1 MRVDALSKMKNLKLL
16 KLPEYDSLYGDEE
29 EELCTYTK
37 KDFFSGNL
45 NYLSNELGYLIWQC
59 YPFNSLPQCFQPH
72 NLFELDLSW
81 SSIQHLWDS
90 TQVV

>member
-1 MRVDALSKMKNLKLL
+1 MRIDALSKMKNLKLL
-16 KLPEYDSLYGDEE
+16 KLPKYERFYEDEE
-29 EELCTYTK
+29 EEFSTYTK
-37 KDFFSGNL
+37 NRFPGNL